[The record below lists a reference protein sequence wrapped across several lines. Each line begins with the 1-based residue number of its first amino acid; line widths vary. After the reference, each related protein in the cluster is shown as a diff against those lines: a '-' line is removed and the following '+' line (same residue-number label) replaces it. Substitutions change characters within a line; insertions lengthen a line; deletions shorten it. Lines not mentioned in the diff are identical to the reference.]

1 MRVWRKVAIIVG
13 MLLLGHWGAVV
24 AAHAESTLDKARAAG
39 FIRAG
44 TINVPP
50 YAYATMDGHLLGIGP
65 EITTAVLKRL
75 GIPQVDWVVTPFNA
89 LIPGLIAGRWDL
101 VAAEQS
107 IFKQRCD
114 LVSFANP
121 TDTGLETL
129 LVKAGNPKNLHS
141 YDDIRSNPNAIVASP
156 SGTTELN
163 YLHAYKVPD
172 SRILIITNQA
182 DGAEVVRSGRAD
194 AYTMQDADGGFLM
207 SSGRGTGLELAKPF
221 KIPVVDGK
229 QVISYGAT
237 TFRKDDTAF
246 RDAYNKEL
254 AAFEK
259 TPEFW
264 DIEKRNGFS
273 EEDVR
278 LALQMTADQA
288 CKK

>member
-1 MRVWRKVAIIVG
+1 MKAWMRTVLTGGLLMLGCWGVG
-13 MLLLGHWGAVV
+13 TP
-24 AAHAESTLDKARAAG
+24 AHSQTTLDKARAAG

-50 YAYATMDGHLLGIGP
+50 YAYATMDGRLQGIAP
-65 EITTAVLKRL
+65 EIAAAVLKRL

-107 IFKQRCD
+107 IFKQRCEQ
-114 LVSFANP
+114 VSFANP

-129 LVKAGNPKNLHS
+129 LVKAGNPKSLHS
-141 YDDIRSNPNAIVASP
+141 YDDIKNNSNAIVAAP
-156 SGTTELN
+156 SGTTQLN

-182 DGAEVVRSGRAD
+182 DGPEVVRSGRAD
-194 AYTMQDADGGFLM
+194 AYTMQDADGGYLI
-207 SSGRGTGLELAKPF
+207 SSGGGAGLELAKPF
-221 KIPVVDGK
+221 AIPVVDGK
-229 QVISYGAT
+229 QVIGYGAT

-246 RDAYNKEL
+246 RDAYNTEL

-264 DIEKRNGFS
+264 DIAKRNGFS
-273 EEDVR
+273 EEGV
-278 LALQMTADQA
+278 
-288 CKK
+288 